1 MRNRNFNNEVTVNNH
16 YNGGNMIMKHEKVGN
31 IGAFGQMVEEELS
44 KVYGNYDVT
53 VKEVAKN
60 KGVILTG
67 ITVKPKEERI
77 SPIVYLESYFADYL
91 SGRELKDIIRDICL
105 FFENNRM
112 KDRIDISE
120 IISFESVKD
129 RLYFKL
135 INLERNRERLNHMP
149 YVSFLDLAVAFYIS
163 VETDDSTSGSVAV
176 DNKLVES
183 WGIADSKVLFGIAKK
198 NSEMKLKGSVVS
210 MMSLIGHINGD
221 MADMEDEECPM
232 YIATNSE
239 KLDGAGVIL
248 YEGLLKGFYEK
259 IGKSFY
265 ILPSSTHEVIFV
277 PEAVG
282 TDVNCLKAMVAQVN
296 RTEVGEEEILSDNVY
311 RYNPDKDLIEIM

>member
-16 YNGGNMIMKHEKVGN
+16 YNGGNMIMKHEKAGN
-31 IGAFGQMVEEELS
+31 IGAFGQMVKEELS
-44 KVYGNYDVT
+44 KAYGNCDVT
-53 VKEVAKN
+53 VKEVTKN
-60 KGVILTG
+60 NGVILTG
-67 ITVKPKEERI
+67 ITVKPKEEGI
-77 SPIVYLESYFADYL
+77 SPIVYLESYFDDYL
-91 SGRELKDIIRDICL
+91 LGRELKDIVSDICS

-120 IISFESVKD
+120 IVSFESVKD

-135 INLERNRERLNHMP
+135 INFERNRERLKHMP
-149 YVSFLDLAVAFYIS
+149 YVSFLDLAVVFYIS
-163 VETDDSTSGSVAV
+163 VEADGNTKGSVAV
-176 DNKLVES
+176 DSKLIES

-311 RYNPDKDLIEIM
+311 GYNPDKDLIEIM